1 MNAFFCG
8 KMNEMKEMN
17 DVGVEK
23 KSACFI
29 LSTVFGS
36 FACFCMTEN
45 TLTAVLAT
53 ALKHLPINRDCI

>member
-1 MNAFFCG
+1 
-8 KMNEMKEMN
+8 MNEMKEMN

-36 FACFCMTEN
+36 FDCFCMTEN